1 MELNSLLPSILW
13 LNSII
18 LIGFILI
25 QNESAKDS
33 VTTSTSSSLMN
44 PFEKFTWGSLILQ
57 FSLLLIK
64 IKTNDF

>member
-1 MELNSLLPSILW
+1 MELNSLLPIILW

-18 LIGFILI
+18 LIGLILI

-33 VTTSTSSSLMN
+33 VTTSTSSSSMN

>member
-33 VTTSTSSSLMN
+33 VTTSTSSSSMN